1 MGERSTPLHMAPLH
15 HLCQPRIIGLLMP
28 TLHLLVGLPGAGKTT
43 LARRLERAGALRLT
57 PDEWMKPLFGVDD
70 IDGKRGLLERELLW
84 SVAHRALELGV
95 DVVLDYGLWS
105 PQERGL
111 YRERAQQLG
120 AAVQLHVLDLPL
132 DELWQR
138 LEERNAG
145 GEHPFQVSREQ
156 LHEWEGWF
164 QRPDAGEL
172 AEFAGVESAAGN
184 AAD

>member
-1 MGERSTPLHMAPLH
+1 
-15 HLCQPRIIGLLMP
+15 MP

-57 PDEWMKPLFGVDD
+57 PDEWMRPLFGVDD

-84 SVAHRALELGV
+84 SVARRALELGV

-156 LHEWEGWF
+156 LHEWDGWF

-172 AEFAGVESAAGN
+172 AEFAGVESEAGN